1 MNKSSLIP
9 SHHLQGPL
17 HLEPPSGGH
26 GAEETADAELVTQ
39 SQSGD
44 LKAYDQLVMRHRNR
58 IFAMI
63 RNMTH
68 HEADAWDL
76 TQDVFIKAWN
86 ALPQFE
92 SKAKFTTWLY
102 RIAHNVV
109 YDWNR
114 KRKHEMAGELNDEI
128 FDNERIDPSAVAIP
142 HVGDIPDQKMEMGE
156 LKAKIEAALSKI
168 SPEHREIVILKDVQG
183 LAYKEIAD
191 VMGCTIGTVMSRLF
205 YARQKLQTLLKDE
218 YESR

>member
-1 MNKSSLIP
+1 MKS
-9 SHHLQGPL
+9 
-17 HLEPPSGGH
+17 
-26 GAEETADAELVTQ
+26 
-39 SQSGD
+39 
-44 LKAYDQLVMRHRNR
+44 YDTLVMRHRNR

-76 TQDVFIKAWN
+76 TQDVFIKAWH
-86 ALPQFE
+86 ALGNFE
-92 SKAKFTTWLY
+92 AKAKFSTWLY

-114 KRKHEMAGELNDEI
+114 RRKHDIAGELNDEI
-128 FDNERIDPSAVAIP
+128 LENDRIDPSAVAIP
-142 HVGDIPDQKMEMGE
+142 HVGGSPDEQMAMGE
-156 LKAKIEAALSKI
+156 LKGKIEAALAKI

-205 YARQKLQTLLKDE
+205 YARQKLQALLRDE

>member
-1 MNKSSLIP
+1 M
-9 SHHLQGPL
+9 HVD
-17 HLEPPSGGH
+17 PPFGGE
-26 GAEETADAELVTQ
+26 GAEETADAVLVSR
-39 SQSGD
+39 SQSGNM
-44 LKAYDQLVMRHRNR
+44 KAYDQLVLRHRNR

-86 ALPQFE
+86 ALGNFE
-92 SKAKFTTWLY
+92 AKAKFTTWLY

-114 KRKHEMAGELNDEI
+114 RKKHDVVGELHDETLE
-128 FDNERIDPSAVAIP
+128 NERIDPSAIAIP
-142 HVGDIPDQKMEMGE
+142 HVGDSPDEKMALGE
-156 LKAKIEAALSKI
+156 LKQKIEAALAKI

-205 YARQKLQTLLKDE
+205 YARQKLQTLLRDE

>member
-1 MNKSSLIP
+1 M
-9 SHHLQGPL
+9 HV
-17 HLEPPSGGH
+17 EPPFGGE
-26 GAEETADAELVTQ
+26 GAEETADAVLVGR

-44 LKAYDQLVMRHRNR
+44 MKAYDQLVLRHRNR

-86 ALPQFE
+86 ALGNFE

-114 KRKHEMAGELNDEI
+114 RKKHEVVGELHDETLE
-128 FDNERIDPSAVAIP
+128 NERIDPAAIAIP
-142 HVGDIPDQKMEMGE
+142 HVGDSPDEKMAMGE
-156 LKAKIEAALSKI
+156 LKKKIEAALAKI

-205 YARQKLQTLLKDE
+205 YARQKLQTLLRDE

>member
-1 MNKSSLIP
+1 M
-9 SHHLQGPL
+9 HVD
-17 HLEPPSGGH
+17 PPFGGE
-26 GAEETADAELVTQ
+26 GAEETADAVLVSR

-44 LKAYDQLVMRHRNR
+44 MKAYDQLVLRHRNR

-86 ALPQFE
+86 ALGNFE
-92 SKAKFTTWLY
+92 AKAKFTTWLY

-114 KRKHEMAGELNDEI
+114 RKKHDVVGELHDETLE
-128 FDNERIDPSAVAIP
+128 NERIDPSAIAIP
-142 HVGDIPDQKMEMGE
+142 HVGDSPDEKMALGE
-156 LKAKIEAALSKI
+156 LKQKIEAALAKI

-205 YARQKLQTLLKDE
+205 YARQKLQTLLRDE